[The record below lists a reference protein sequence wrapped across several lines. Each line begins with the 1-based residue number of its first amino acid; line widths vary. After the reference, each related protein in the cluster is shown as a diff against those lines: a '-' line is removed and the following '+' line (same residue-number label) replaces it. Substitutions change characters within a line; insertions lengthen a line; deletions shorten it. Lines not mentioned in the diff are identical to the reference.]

1 MSTTSESS
9 QGQFS
14 FYHFDQASDFGIE
27 TENGER
33 IKKKK
38 RPGRKPNPPSAEKR
52 RAQNRAAQKAY
63 RQRHREKR
71 ENVEK
76 TLEDYKKENEALKRK
91 CAQTEFEANYL
102 RAIVLQLTLTSLV
115 QQGSVAH
122 AWVSEDSELDMPSLL
137 KMMLD
142 RNKHIARLSKAFR
155 ALFQADSVLSCGKK
169 FSKNMNSVAISRKQ
183 DILSEAIPSDNLEN
197 IPSGDS
203 ENISLDGSEGGA
215 TPHHDH
221 SLILHKK
228 PLKSVLTQPPS
239 LQTADDFIHMSPL
252 QALHISRIQL
262 KFTSIMGPDMI
273 ASLKPTVLQR
283 IIPHDIRIDYIPVS
297 SIRDRM
303 ILFQDYYDADDCFQY
318 LAQTVLFTGGDVRNI
333 KNWTL
338 HPDYSSKFWFI
349 SHLFIDQ
356 VEINQ
361 IDKHIEALLVQTSD
375 AGE

>member
-1 MSTTSESS
+1 MRRSVSIHAPVDENDFLTGHLAGPTDDLKVEGNYGWPGNFNLLAMSTTSESS

-262 KFTSIMGPDMI
+262 KFTSIMGTDMI
-273 ASLKPTVLQR
+273 ASLKPSKSISLLLLTHSIAQLPYR
-283 IIPHDIRIDYIPVS
+283 ESYLMISVS
-297 SIRDRM
+297 TIYPS
-303 ILFQDYYDADDCFQY
+303 A
-318 LAQTVLFTGGDVRNI
+318 
-333 KNWTL
+333 
-338 HPDYSSKFWFI
+338 PS
-349 SHLFIDQ
+349 
-356 VEINQ
+356 EI
-361 IDKHIEALLVQTSD
+361 E
-375 AGE
+375 